1 MTETHVAAGLHLE
14 GQEQTES
21 LAWICADLAG
31 AGCSFLLSGGL
42 GAGKSTFARAFI
54 RYLVGE
60 DEEVPSPTFTLVQQY
75 GPIDKDG
82 QEIEIWHADL
92 YRIGDPDE
100 VLELGLDEAFE
111 TAICLVEWPER
122 LGDFAPLEA
131 VALHF
136 EICEGGPA
144 EDGDRLV
151 ALSLPEHMQ
160 PGYADAFAEA
170 GFEVV
175 WTNE

>member
-1 MTETHVAAGLHLE
+1 MAAGLQIE
-14 GQEQTES
+14 SQEETEA

-31 AGCSFLLSGGL
+31 PGSCFLLSGGL

-54 RYLVGE
+54 RYLVGD

-75 GPIDKDG
+75 GPVEKDG
-82 QEIEIWHADL
+82 AEVEIWHADL

-111 TAICLVEWPER
+111 SAICLVEWPDR
-122 LGDFAPLEA
+122 LGGFAPPEA

-136 EICEGGPA
+136 EIC
-144 EDGDRLV
+144 DGDPLEDEGRMV
-151 ALSLPEHMQ
+151 ALSMPDRLRPDYE
-160 PGYADAFAEA
+160 DALAEA
-170 GFEVV
+170 GFEVM
-175 WTNE
+175 WMT